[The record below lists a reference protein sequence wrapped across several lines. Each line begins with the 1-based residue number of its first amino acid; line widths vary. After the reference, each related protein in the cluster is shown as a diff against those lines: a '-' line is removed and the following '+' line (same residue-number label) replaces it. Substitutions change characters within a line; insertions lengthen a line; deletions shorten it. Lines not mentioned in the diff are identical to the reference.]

1 MMFVHYPKL
10 HFFFE
15 FLEHCDAILE
25 CFFNKKMSTVR
36 LVMYLKWGYC
46 VYRFQFNK
54 WIEALNTI
62 LSHSSFDKFLMIFQN
77 CFKLSSISIT
87 YSRPKPKLPNFWKT
101 RFITIYLSQTTRTG
115 GSYITSYYHMHNQ
128 QKYHDIP
135 TKTISQENYV
145 IFRRWFST
153 MS

>member
-1 MMFVHYPKL
+1 MSTVPNYI
-10 HFFFE
+10 FFE

-25 CFFNKKMSTVR
+25 CFLIKMSTVR
-36 LVMYLKWGYC
+36 VVMYLKWGFC
-46 VYRFQFNK
+46 VPDFNSRNGLNHWTQFWAIPLLTNL
-54 WIEALNTI
+54 WW
-62 LSHSSFDKFLMIFQN
+62 F
-77 CFKLSSISIT
+77 FKVEFNIQ
-87 YSRPKPKLPNFWKT
+87 RPKPKLPNFWKT